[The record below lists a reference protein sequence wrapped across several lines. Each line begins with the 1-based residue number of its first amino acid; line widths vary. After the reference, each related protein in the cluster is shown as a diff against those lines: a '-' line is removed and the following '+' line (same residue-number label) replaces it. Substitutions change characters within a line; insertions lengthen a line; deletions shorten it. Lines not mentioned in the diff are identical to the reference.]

1 MEMVT
6 LRPTVKEIIWGGRK
20 LIDEYGFHADGDNAA
35 EAWLLSCHKDG
46 PSYIQNGPYKGK
58 TLYEALQA
66 EGMGILGTH
75 NAARKDF
82 PILIKLID
90 ARDKLSVQVHP
101 GDEYARRVENENG
114 KTEAWLILDAEEGA
128 ELVYGVNREVTREE
142 FAASIEHK
150 TLSALLNRVK
160 VKPGDV
166 VFIPSGMLHAIGA
179 GILLAEVQQSSNTTY
194 RVYDYDRP
202 GKDGKPR
209 ELHVKK
215 ATDVV
220 ELKVP
225 KADFRPSGAALRK
238 EGGTKTLLTFCRFFA
253 MYRVAVDGEYTDAA
267 DDTSFVSLLVLEG
280 EGTVANGNTVLR
292 IKKGSSVFLPA
303 DSGIY
308 TLEGKMTLLET
319 RT

>member
-6 LRPTVKEIIWGGRK
+6 LRPAVKEIIWGGRR
-20 LIDEYGFHADGDNAA
+20 LIEEYGFVTDGDNAA

-46 PSYIQNGPYKGK
+46 PSYIENGPYKGK
-58 TLYEALQA
+58 TLFDALEA
-66 EGMGILGTH
+66 EGMGVLGTH
-75 NAARKDF
+75 NAGRSDF

-90 ARDKLSVQVHP
+90 AKDKLSVQVHP

-114 KTEAWLILDAEEGA
+114 KTEAWLILAAEEGA
-128 ELVYGVNREVTREE
+128 ELVYGVSREVTREE
-142 FAASIEHK
+142 FKKSIEEK
-150 TLSALLNRVK
+150 TLSSLLNRVK

-215 ATDVV
+215 AADVV

-225 KADFRPSGAALRK
+225 AADFSPSGAPLKR
-238 EGGTKTLLTFCRFFA
+238 EGGVKTQLTFCSYFA
-253 MYRVAVDGEYTDAA
+253 MYRVETDGAYADTA

-280 EGTVANGNTVLR
+280 EGSVTNGNVTLPV
-292 IKKGSSVFLPA
+292 KKGSSVFLPA
-303 DSGIY
+303 DSGVY
-308 TLEGKMTLLET
+308 TLNGKMTLLET